1 VRKVQ
6 PAYKQI
12 SDQLRDL
19 IMLGRLKP
27 GEQLPS
33 ESQLATNFG
42 VSRNT
47 TREALR
53 ILASQGLID
62 TQRGVAGGSFVA
74 HPDKVALQAS
84 IENGIGL
91 LSGEEPMTSEEL
103 LEARLI
109 LELPAARHAAERR
122 TQADLDRIRIA
133 STRVEHGREVAERA
147 DHSVDFH
154 QAVMEAAGN
163 RLMSLIAPP
172 VWRVFARCAV
182 ATGGSPHTWQQ
193 IDHDHSE
200 ILRCIEC
207 RDADGAEK
215 AMRCHLE
222 RLRET
227 SGLPS
232 RGLRFK
238 GKRTDQI

>member
-1 VRKVQ
+1 MGKSPRSTSLPVIKVQ

-12 SDQLRDL
+12 ADQLRDL

-33 ESQLATNFG
+33 ETQLSANFG

-53 ILASQGLID
+53 ILASQGLVE

-91 LSGEEPMTSEEL
+91 LSGETPISQDEL

-109 LELPAARHAAERR
+109 LELPAARRAAERR
-122 TQADLDRIRIA
+122 TEADLERIRVA
-133 STRVEHGREVAERA
+133 SISVERGRVVAERA

-154 QAVMEAAGN
+154 QAVLDAAGN

-182 ATGGSPHTWQQ
+182 ATGGNPDTWHD
-193 IDHDHSE
+193 IDHDHCE

-207 RDADGAEK
+207 QDADGAEE

-222 RLRET
+222 RLRR
-227 SGLPS
+227 SQ
-232 RGLRFK
+232 R
-238 GKRTDQI
+238 DA